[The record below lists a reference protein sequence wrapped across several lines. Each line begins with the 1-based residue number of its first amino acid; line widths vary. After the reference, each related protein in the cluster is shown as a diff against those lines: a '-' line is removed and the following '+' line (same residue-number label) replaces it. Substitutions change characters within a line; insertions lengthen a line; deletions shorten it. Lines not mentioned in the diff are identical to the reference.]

1 MEAARRHKGLL
12 MLALLAGTA
21 AAALLSLCVGSVSL
35 SLGEVAAALLGRG
48 QGVSG
53 SIVLYAR
60 LPRMLAALVC
70 GCALAVGGRHHPGG
84 CWAILWQGPTSSG
97 STPGRGW
104 EPFCAPPCCPP
115 P

>member
-1 MEAARRHKGLL
+1 

-70 GCALAVGGRHHPGG
+70 GCALAVGGVIIQGVLGNPLAGPNIIG
-84 CWAILWQGPTSSG
+84 VNAGAGLGAI
-97 STPGRGW
+97 
-104 EPFCAPPCCPP
+104 
-115 P
+115 

>member
-1 MEAARRHKGLL
+1 

-53 SIVLYAR
+53 SIVL
-60 LPRMLAALVC
+60 
-70 GCALAVGGRHHPGG
+70 
-84 CWAILWQGPTSSG
+84 
-97 STPGRGW
+97 
-104 EPFCAPPCCPP
+104 
-115 P
+115 